1 MSTIDIDLV
10 ERLAEL
16 SRLEFS
22 EEEKKSLQGELGRIL
37 DFISVLSEVNTD
49 GVSPMSSTTSGDM
62 SRTREDEVSEE
73 NKRDAYLNIAPKSE
87 MGFYVVPRVVE

>member
-49 GVSPMSSTTSGDM
+49 GVAPMSSTTSGDL

-73 NKRDAYLNIAPKSE
+73 NKRDAYLAIAPKSE